1 MNDIY
6 DVYPFNVADAV
17 MGDKIP
23 NVYLQG
29 IRLAISTLTERE
41 ETVIKLRFKDK
52 LTLEK
57 AGKQTGTTRER
68 IRQIEAKAL
77 SKMRHPDRQ
86 RMMLAVPLA
95 EVDEVKTKY
104 TALKEQYELLVKAV
118 ELISGKATTP
128 ESVEKIA
135 EAAVWMQTNIENL
148 DFSVRTYNC
157 LRRAGKDTLKDLV
170 EMTEEEL
177 RGIRNLGR
185 KSVDEVV
192 YTLEQHGLTLKG
204 RSNEI

>member
-17 MGDKIP
+17 VSDGMS

-41 ETVIKLRFKDK
+41 ETVIRLRFKDK
-52 LTLEK
+52 LTLENV
-57 AGKQTGTTRER
+57 GKQIGTTRER
-68 IRQIEAKAL
+68 ARQVEAKAL
-77 SKMRHPDRQ
+77 RKMRDHDRQ
-86 RMMLAVPLA
+86 RMMLAVPVA
-95 EVDEVKTKY
+95 EVDEVRTKY
-104 TALKEQYELLVKAV
+104 TALKEQYELLVKAF

-135 EAAVWMQTNIENL
+135 EAAVWMQTNIENM

-192 YTLEQHGLTLKG
+192 YTLDQHGLTLKG
-204 RSNEI
+204 A

>member
-52 LTLEK
+52 LTLENV
-57 AGKQTGTTRER
+57 GKQIGTTRER
-68 IRQIEAKAL
+68 ARQIEAKAL
-77 SKMRHPDRQ
+77 RKMRHPDRQ
-86 RMMLAVPLA
+86 RMMLAVPVA
-95 EVDEVKTKY
+95 EVDEVRTKY
-104 TALKEQYELLVKAV
+104 TALKEQYELLVKAF

-135 EAAVWMQTNIENL
+135 EAAVWMQTNIENM

-177 RGIRNLGR
+177 RGVRNLGR

-204 RSNEI
+204 A

>member
-1 MNDIY
+1 MKNDIY
-6 DVYPFNVADAV
+6 DIYPFNVANAV
-17 MGDKIP
+17 VGDEIP

-41 ETVIKLRFKDK
+41 ETVIRLRFKDE
-52 LTLEK
+52 LTLENV
-57 AGKQTGTTRER
+57 GKQICLTRER
-68 IRQIEAKAL
+68 VRQIEAKAL
-77 SKMRHPDRQ
+77 RKMRQPDRQ

-95 EVDEVKTKY
+95 EVNEIKNKY
-104 TALKEQYELLVKAV
+104 TALKEQHDLLVKAF

-135 EAAVWMQTNIENL
+135 NAAVWMQSNIENL

-177 RGIRNLGR
+177 RSVRNLGR

-204 RSNEI
+204 M

>member
-1 MNDIY
+1 
-6 DVYPFNVADAV
+6 
-17 MGDKIP
+17 
-23 NVYLQG
+23 
-29 IRLAISTLTERE
+29 
-41 ETVIKLRFKDK
+41 
-52 LTLEK
+52 
-57 AGKQTGTTRER
+57 
-68 IRQIEAKAL
+68 
-77 SKMRHPDRQ
+77 MRHPDRQ

-104 TALKEQYELLVKAV
+104 TALKEQYELLVKAF

-135 EAAVWMQTNIENL
+135 EAAVWMQTNIENM

-177 RGIRNLGR
+177 RGVRNLGR

-204 RSNEI
+204 A

>member
-17 MGDKIP
+17 VGDKIP

-41 ETVIKLRFKDK
+41 ETVIRLRFKDE
-52 LTLEK
+52 LTLENV
-57 AGKQTGTTRER
+57 GKQIGTTRER
-68 IRQIEAKAL
+68 ARQIEAKAL
-77 SKMRHPDRQ
+77 RKMRHPDRQ
-86 RMMLAVPLA
+86 RMMLAVPVA
-95 EVDEVKTKY
+95 EVDEVRTKY
-104 TALKEQYELLVKAV
+104 TALKEQYELLVKAF

-135 EAAVWMQTNIENL
+135 EAAVWMQTSIENM

-192 YTLEQHGLTLKG
+192 YTLEQHGLTLKWVQT
-204 RSNEI
+204 

>member
-17 MGDKIP
+17 VGDKIP

-41 ETVIKLRFKDK
+41 ETVIRLRFKDK
-52 LTLEK
+52 LTLENV
-57 AGKQTGTTRER
+57 GKQIGTTRER
-68 IRQIEAKAL
+68 ARQIEAKAL
-77 SKMRHPDRQ
+77 RKMRHPDRQ
-86 RMMLAVPLA
+86 RMMLAVPVA
-95 EVDEVKTKY
+95 EVDEVRTKY
-104 TALKEQYELLVKAV
+104 TALKEQHELLIKAF

-135 EAAVWMQTNIENL
+135 EAAVWMQTNIENM

-177 RGIRNLGR
+177 RGVRNLGR

-204 RSNEI
+204 A